1 MTQDRSFTLAVLD
14 MAGTTV
20 DEGGLLD
27 EALARALAAHGIQEG
42 TGAFDAMAAYVRQE
56 MGTSKELVFRRLF
69 PDGDAAA
76 RVNRTFEAA
85 YDDLLARF
93 GVRPVAGAEEAILGL
108 REAGLKICLA
118 TGFGRHT
125 QNMILESLGWMGL
138 ADLSLC
144 PSDAGRGRPYP
155 DIILTA
161 VLALDIE
168 DVRSVLV
175 AGDTT
180 SDITAGRRAGAG
192 AVVGVLTGA
201 HPEPALRLAGADV
214 VLPSVCHLPGWL
226 ASAPV
231 VVRLGRAP
239 TVASARDVPVDDLP
253 SADSP
258 PTGIL
263 DDGGVAQRI

>member
-1 MTQDRSFTLAVLD
+1 MAQHRSFSLAVID

-20 DEGGLLD
+20 NEGALQ
-27 EALARALAAHGIQEG
+27 EKAFTQALASHGVAGG
-42 TGAFDAMAAYVRQE
+42 TSAFERMTAYARRS
-56 MGTSKELVFRRLF
+56 MGTSKELVFRHLF
-69 PDGDAAA
+69 NDAVTAVN
-76 RVNRTFEAA
+76 VNRTFETA
-85 YDDLLARF
+85 YDNLLAGH
-93 GVRPVAGAEEAILGL
+93 GVEPIPGAEDAILAL
-108 REAGLKICLA
+108 RDAGLKICLA

-180 SDITAGRRAGAG
+180 SDVIAGQRAGAG
-192 AVVGVLTGA
+192 AVIGVLTGA
-201 HPEPALRLAGADV
+201 HSEAELLGAGADV
-214 VLPSVCHLPGWL
+214 VLPSMCHLPQWL
-226 ASAPV
+226 LSAPLSGSPQQRV
-231 VVRLGRAP
+231 SSFG
-239 TVASARDVPVDDLP
+239 TVP
-253 SADSP
+253 SMK
-258 PTGIL
+258 
-263 DDGGVAQRI
+263 